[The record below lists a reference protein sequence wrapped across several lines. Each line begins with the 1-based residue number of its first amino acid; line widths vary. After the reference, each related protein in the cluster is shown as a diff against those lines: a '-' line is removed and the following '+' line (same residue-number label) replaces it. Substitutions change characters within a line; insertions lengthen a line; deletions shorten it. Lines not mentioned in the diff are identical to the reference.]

1 VQFHPRGEWPFFAE
15 VVFIRV
21 HSCNPWSQLR
31 FLGCGR
37 TDLDEGHR
45 ARRGGGHARHRL
57 QSGNHRID
65 ERGLLRGGPV
75 FLRAERQLDRRRV
88 VGDRSDVL
96 QVALTKLRRQS
107 PARVCSGT

>member
-37 TDLDEGHR
+37 TDLDEGQR

-88 VGDRSDVL
+88 VGDQSDVL

-107 PARVCSGT
+107 PARV